1 MALSLIATFSLL
13 SSLLVAAATATHLSP
28 HPLPRHGHG
37 HGHGSRFALRRL
49 STDGADTHEVRSS
62 GSENLSARLV
72 SPSAISEAVTKGV
85 DSLVHSFAGTLIT
98 KMPLS
103 YHEVTTWKPNSNQL
117 LRQYHMP
124 SSKETGGVRVRVLPS
139 KGEFRMPITVGDHHF
154 LPLADT
160 GGSLRINLIKSWSF
174 SMLI

>member
-13 SSLLVAAATATHLSP
+13 SSLLLAAATATHLSP
-28 HPLPRHGHG
+28 HPLPR

-103 YHEVTTWKPNSNQL
+103 YHEVTTWKPNSDQL

-124 SSKETGGVRVRVLPS
+124 SSKNNGGVRVRVLPS

-160 GGSLRINLIKSWSF
+160 GGSLRVNLIKSWNF